1 MSRANHRRLTWA
13 LLIVAGL
20 VTLLIGAGWF
30 LSVQRPSW
38 VVELDAKS
46 PALQRLAADVEN
58 GLTTLITEPR
68 VLDKPWSMV
77 LRQDAA
83 GAWLAS
89 RLKPWVEHQFG
100 NGAWPDA
107 VRSVQC
113 TIDNGSMS
121 LSFLGPKGEHGRVFS
136 VTFTP
141 QVDAD
146 GRLWLKG
153 LGFRAGLLPVPRS
166 TVIAAL
172 TGASPTRDGPIAEI
186 SRVLSGDEAWSR
198 PLVVFLADGR
208 RVRVLSLTCEEG
220 LLIVRCV
227 TERSR

>member
-1 MSRANHRRLTWA
+1 MSRASHRRLTWA

-20 VTLLIGAGWF
+20 VTILVGAGWF
-30 LSVQRPSW
+30 LSVQKPSW

-68 VLDKPWSMV
+68 VLDKPWLMV

-83 GAWLAS
+83 GAWLAC

-100 NGAWPDA
+100 VGAWPEA

-113 TIDNGSMS
+113 TIDNGAMS
-121 LSFLGPKGEHGRVFS
+121 LSFLGPRGEQGRVSS

-141 QVDAD
+141 TVDAE
-146 GRLWLKG
+146 GRLWLSD

-172 TGASPTRDGPIAEI
+172 AGAGKAGDGPVAEL
-186 SRVLSGDEAWSR
+186 SRVLTGENAWSK
-198 PLVVFLADGR
+198 PMAVNLADGR

-227 TERSR
+227 TERAR

>member
-1 MSRANHRRLTWA
+1 MSRASHRRLTWA

-20 VTLLIGAGWF
+20 VTVLIGAGWF
-30 LSVQRPSW
+30 LSVQKPAW

-58 GLTTLITEPR
+58 GLTTLMTEPR
-68 VLDKPWSMV
+68 VLEKPWSMV

-83 GAWLAS
+83 GAWLAC
-89 RLKPWVEHQFG
+89 RLRAWVEHQFG
-100 NGAWPDA
+100 DGAWPGA

-113 TIDNGSMS
+113 TIESGTVS
-121 LSFLGPKGEHGRVFS
+121 LSFLGPKGERGRVSS

-141 QVDAD
+141 TVDAE

-166 TVIAAL
+166 TVISAM
-172 TGASPTRDGPIAEI
+172 TGAGGADDGPMKELM
-186 SRVLSGDEAWSR
+186 SVLAGENAWSK
-198 PLVVFLADGR
+198 PMVVNLADGR

-227 TERSR
+227 TERAR